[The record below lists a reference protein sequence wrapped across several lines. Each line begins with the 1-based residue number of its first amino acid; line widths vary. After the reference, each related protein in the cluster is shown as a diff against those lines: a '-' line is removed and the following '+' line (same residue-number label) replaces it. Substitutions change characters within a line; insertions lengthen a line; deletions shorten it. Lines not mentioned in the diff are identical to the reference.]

1 MISKDTKRTNE
12 LWTSEAGML
21 WLQMMNEGDLQSE
34 DEYGHLNYVQDSDP
48 EYRRLKENFEK

>member
-1 MISKDTKRTNE
+1 
-12 LWTSEAGML
+12 ML